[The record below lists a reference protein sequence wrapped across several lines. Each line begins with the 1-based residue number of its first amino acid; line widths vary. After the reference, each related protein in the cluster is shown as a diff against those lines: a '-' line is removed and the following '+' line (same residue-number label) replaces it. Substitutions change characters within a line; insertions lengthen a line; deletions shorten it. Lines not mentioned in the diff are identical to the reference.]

1 MTRPPDC
8 ATLDVRALAADVAAL
23 AGEPDGPALRRRLKR
38 HADSLRGFLRDAAA
52 GEDAVEEAVRAAVDL
67 SERWLQLGDRDRA
80 AACLEAVRGACR
92 RGLCCADAAAAM
104 KQAGRL
110 YRSRGL
116 WDEAV
121 AAYDTAL
128 AVYAELGDE
137 RGQADIENSLG
148 IANFEKGR
156 WEDSERHYLRALDLI
171 GDDSFELRAKI
182 NNNLG
187 ALYNARGETD
197 QAVGSYLRCIP
208 DFQLA
213 GNRLG
218 LAQAYHNLGMSFA
231 VRSDWASAGEY
242 YDKSIEISES
252 LDARELTALTY
263 LNLADLHV
271 KTSAPLPAR
280 EYCRLAEAMLEE
292 LDDRL
297 GLAEAHKILGA
308 VAALERDRDA
318 ARVHFERS
326 IALNE
331 ECSSPLGLA
340 EAYYEYG
347 RMCRDAGRTKEA
359 HRLLGRSLALFE
371 KLQAARDAESVR
383 GEVARLEKLYLDAIE
398 ALGTA
403 VENKDPY
410 TQGHSSRV
418 AHISLRLVEALRLD
432 AATARGV
439 VIAAYLHD
447 VGKIE
452 TPDEILNKPGRL
464 TEAEFAQIR
473 RHPEAGVASLGDVQ
487 FPWPVKQYI
496 LHHHERYDGSGYPGR
511 LQGEEIPLGARII
524 ALADF
529 FDALTTDRSYRRAWS
544 QEQAVDIIRKNR
556 GVLFDPRLTDRFLA
570 LVEQRI
576 VEAAPESRFSMADLW
591 KQCTQLGAPVPAV

>member
-1 MTRPPDC
+1 MTRP
-8 ATLDVRALAADVAAL
+8 LDAAIIDIRTIAEDVAAL
-23 AGEPDGPALRRRLKR
+23 AGQADGPALRRRLRR
-38 HADSLRGFLRDAAA
+38 HADALKAALRDPA
-52 GEDAVEEAVRAAVDL
+52 GDTEDAIQASVDL
-67 SERWLQLGDRDRA
+67 ADRYLQLGDRKRSL
-80 AACLEAVRGACR
+80 ACLEAVRGACR
-92 RGLCCADAAAAM
+92 RGLCSAAAAAAM

-116 WDEAV
+116 WDEAL

-128 AVYAELGDE
+128 SIYAEQDDE
-137 RGQADIENSLG
+137 QGLADIENSLG

-156 WEDSERHYLRALDLI
+156 WEESERHYLRALDLI
-171 GDDSFELRAKI
+171 GDEAFALRAKI

-197 QAVGSYLRCIP
+197 KAVNSYLRSIP

-213 GNRLG
+213 GNQLG

-231 VRSDWASAGEY
+231 ARSDWASAGEY

-271 KTSAPLPAR
+271 KTASPLPAE
-280 EYCRLAEAMLEE
+280 EYCRLAEAMLAE

-308 VAALERDRDA
+308 VAALKRDWDA
-318 ARVHFERS
+318 ARSHFERS

-340 EAYYEYG
+340 EAYYEFG
-347 RMCRDAGRTKEA
+347 RMCRDADRTEEA
-359 HRLLGRSLALFE
+359 HSLLGRSLVLFE
-371 KLQAARDAESVR
+371 RLQAARDAESVR
-383 GEVARLEKLYLDAIE
+383 GEVAKIEKLYLDVIE
-398 ALGTA
+398 ALSSA
-403 VENKDPY
+403 VENKDHY

-432 AATARGV
+432 EATARGV

-447 VGKIE
+447 VGKIT
-452 TPDEILNKPGRL
+452 TPDTILNKPGKL
-464 TEAEFAQIR
+464 TEAEYDQIK

-511 LQGEEIPLGARII
+511 LQGDEIPIGARII

-556 GVLFDPRLTDRFLA
+556 GVLFDPHLTDCFLA

-576 VEAAPESRFSMADLW
+576 IEAAPESRFSMADLW
-591 KQCTQLGAPVPAV
+591 KQCTQLGVPVPAV